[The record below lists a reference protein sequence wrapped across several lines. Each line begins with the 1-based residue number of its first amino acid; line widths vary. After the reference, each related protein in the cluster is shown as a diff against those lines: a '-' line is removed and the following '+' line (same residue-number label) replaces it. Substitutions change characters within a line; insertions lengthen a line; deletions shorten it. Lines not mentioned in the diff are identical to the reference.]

1 MKNKKWLFL
10 SIFILLLITTL
21 IIIEEDQVNIETKEE
36 KNFYP
41 SVSIMEIE
49 AKMHKGKIKVFSEIK
64 PRWFVDLKAHVSGKV
79 LELNK
84 NALEGKR
91 VKKGEVLLKIESS
104 RYKNQLDEAYQYLE
118 EAELELLLE
127 KKKSNTALNDWKLSK
142 IEQKPTDLA
151 LNLPQIKIAQKKLQS
166 AKSRV
171 VMATKDL
178 EYTIIE
184 APFSGFLTKRSVNL
198 GQTISQG
205 DSLFEILD
213 DQTLDIV
220 LSLGEKQWDLI
231 DKDFSKNE
239 VNIFNEK
246 NKKIASGKL
255 SHGGE
260 YIDPKTRQY
269 KLFIELSTKD
279 NLALAGEFVNVQIQ
293 GKEFDNV
300 LKIPQSAYTRDGIV
314 WYVDEENKLQ
324 NFQGEI
330 LFYMDKW
337 LIVKKPNLAS
347 NSFKI
352 ALNPL
357 SSFIESKLVEPKIL
371 KSSN

>member
-1 MKNKKWLFL
+1 MKNKKWLFV

-49 AKMHKGKIKVFSEIK
+49 AKKHKGKIKVFSEIK

-142 IEQKPTDLA
+142 IEQKLTDLA

-171 VMATKDL
+171 IMAKKDL

-239 VNIFNEK
+239 VKIFNEK

-260 YIDPKTRQY
+260 YIDPTTRQY

-279 NLALAGEFVNVQIQ
+279 NLALAGEFVNVHIQ

-314 WYVDEENKLQ
+314 WYVDEKNKLQ